1 MTIRAVIIDDEFLAR
16 QRVIKLLAS
25 HDQIKVLGE
34 AKNGKEAVDLILL
47 KQPDLLFLDV
57 QMPDFDGFEVVN
69 RIQKKQAPYI
79 IFTTAFD
86 QYAIKAFDVHALD
99 YLLKPIDEDRF
110 NEAIQKAEAHFQTQR
125 TNNFNKE
132 LLRMIQTF
140 QRSEQFLSHVHISDR
155 GREFEV
161 DLDEVLYFEANG
173 NYVNLNT
180 STKTHLYR
188 ITTNALAE
196 QVNTEDF
203 IRIHRSLILNKRYIE
218 KCNYTSNNEYLF
230 TMKNGQQLQ
239 SGRSYKEDIVLYLN
253 QGEK

>member
-1 MTIRAVIIDDEFLAR
+1 MTIRALIIDDEFLAR

-57 QMPDFDGFEVVN
+57 QMPDFDGFEVVD
-69 RIQKKQAPYI
+69 RIQGKQAPYI

-110 NEAIQKAEAHFQTQR
+110 NEAILKAEVHFQTQR

-132 LLRMIQTF
+132 LLKMIQTF
-140 QRSEQFLSHVHISDR
+140 HRSEQFMNHVHISER

-161 DLDEVLYFEANG
+161 DLDEVFYFEANG
-173 NYVNLNT
+173 NYVNLYT
-180 STKTHLYR
+180 HTKTHLYR
-188 ITTNALAE
+188 ITTNVLSE
-196 QVNTEDF
+196 QVNPEDF

-239 SGRSYKEDIVLYLN
+239 SGRSYKEDINVYLN
-253 QGEK
+253 QGKM